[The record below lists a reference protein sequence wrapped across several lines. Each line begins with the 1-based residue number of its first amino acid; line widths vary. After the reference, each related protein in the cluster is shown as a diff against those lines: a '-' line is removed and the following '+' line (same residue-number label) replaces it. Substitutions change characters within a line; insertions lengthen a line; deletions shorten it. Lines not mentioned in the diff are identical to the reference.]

1 MSGRGVLNFCD
12 AILAYQIGRGLILG
26 PIWMT
31 SFMNDSMFKLRN
43 LIFLNSKI
51 RLDDIPCN
59 NTQSCL
65 GNFKPFFLSHFQH
78 FFRRYFYSIFWFEI
92 RIELWRLNLGG
103 IIFYVNCLLDTLL
116 LNLNLTG
123 EKFWFESFVLSLHW

>member
-1 MSGRGVLNFCD
+1 MWRHSCIPNREGVNFGSHLND
-12 AILAYQIGRGLILG
+12 VIYEWLHVQTKKSY
-26 PIWMT
+26 
-31 SFMNDSMFKLRN
+31 
-43 LIFLNSKI
+43 FLNSKI